1 MSNQE
6 QKENSTKKQVNPY
19 IISKRTPT
27 QLSSSVKPVINE
39 LNDCVYVASG
49 HLVNVYSLT
58 TNILISTLRSKRQQP
73 QPEGAKAPK
82 GDVHS
87 GNIISM
93 QLIGQHKVSIAFI
106 SNKNLVGDTLQ
117 QGSPRRVGY
126 QDRSRYSY

>member
-1 MSNQE
+1 MSN
-6 QKENSTKKQVNPY
+6 KEEKANTAKKQVNPY

-73 QPEGAKAPK
+73 QLEGAKAPK

-93 QLIGQHKVSIAFI
+93 QLIGQNKVRISSIF
-106 SNKNLVGDTLQ
+106 NEVLVGH
-117 QGSPRRVGY
+117 SM
-126 QDRSRYSY
+126 